1 MINRKVAPPIVEAV
15 NYKLRLKPYHKYNL
29 DNGVPVYSIHAG
41 EQEVMQVE
49 LVYYAGNSY
58 EDKIQVA
65 ASTNFMLKNGTKKRT
80 ALQINEAFEYYG
92 AYCNRACYSET
103 AVVSL
108 HTLSKHIK
116 HLLPIMTDMVQNS
129 IFPEDELE
137 IFKKN
142 SQQKLMVS
150 LQKADFVANRMI
162 DAYLFGEDHPYGKYS
177 DVKDLKALNTQ
188 DLKAFYKKYYLK
200 GKLAIFVSG
209 NLPSDI
215 EPLLNEAFGKLTV
228 KPADYKVDIVKTN
241 PAKKKKHVI
250 HNDKN
255 AVQGAIRLAA
265 PFPNRHHPDF
275 KKSIVLNTIFGGYFG
290 SRLMRNIREEK
301 GYTYGI
307 HSYLQNH
314 IQQSAWM
321 ISTEAGID
329 VCKATIDEVYK
340 EMKILRDK
348 KIKEDELN
356 LVRNYMVGGILGDL
370 DGPFQIMAKWK
381 NIILNDTDEK
391 YFYDSVKAIKETT
404 AEELQELARTYLQ
417 PELFYELQVF

>member
-1 MINRKVAPPIVEAV
+1 MINRKIAPPIVEAV
-15 NYKLRLKPYHKYNL
+15 NYKLKLKPYHKFNL

-49 LVYYAGNSY
+49 LVFYAGNCY
-58 EDKIQVA
+58 EQKMQVA
-65 ASTNFMLKNGTKKRT
+65 AATNFMLKNGTKTKT

-103 AVVSL
+103 AVLSL
-108 HTLSKHIK
+108 HTLTKHIH
-116 HLLPIMTDMVQNS
+116 HLLPVMEDLVQNS

-162 DAYLFGEDHPYGKYS
+162 DAYLFGEEHPYGKYS
-177 DVKDLKALNTQ
+177 NIQDLEALTAKE
-188 DLKAFYKKYYLK
+188 LKAFYKKHYLN
-200 GKLAIFVSG
+200 GKLAIFVAG
-209 NLPSDI
+209 NLPANI
-215 EPLLNEAFGKLTV
+215 EKLLNDAFGQLAV
-228 KPADYKVDIVKTN
+228 KPADYKVAIIKTN
-241 PAKKKKHVI
+241 PAAKKKYVI
-250 HNDKN
+250 ENDKN
-255 AVQGAIRLAA
+255 AVQGAIRLAS
-265 PFPNRHHPDF
+265 PFPNRQHPDF

-307 HSYLQNH
+307 YSYLQNH
-314 IQQSAWM
+314 IQQSAWV
-321 ISTEAGID
+321 ISTEAGVD

-348 KIKEDELN
+348 KIKEDELS
-356 LVRNYMVGGILGDL
+356 LVRNYLVGGILGDL

-404 AEELQELARTYLQ
+404 AEELQQMAKEYLH

>member
-1 MINRKVAPPIVEAV
+1 MINRKIAPPIVEAV
-15 NYKLRLKPYHKYNL
+15 NYKLHLKPYHKFNL

-49 LVYYAGNSY
+49 LVYYAGNCY
-58 EDKIQVA
+58 EDKMQVA
-65 ASTNFMLKNGTKKRT
+65 ASTNFLLKNGTKTRT

-108 HTLSKHIK
+108 HTLTKHIH
-116 HLLPIMTDMVQNS
+116 HLLPVMTDMVQNS

-150 LQKADFVANRMI
+150 LQQAEFVANRKI
-162 DAYLFGEDHPYGKYS
+162 DAYLFGKDHPYGKYS
-177 DVKDLKALNTQ
+177 NVKDLKALNAQ
-188 DLKAFYKKYYLK
+188 ELKAFYKKYYLK
-200 GKLAIFVSG
+200 GKLAIFVAG
-209 NLPSDI
+209 NLPVDI
-215 EPLLNEAFGKLTV
+215 EKLLNDAFGKLTV
-228 KPADYKVDIVKTN
+228 KPADYKVDVLKTN
-241 PAKKKKHVI
+241 PAKKKKYI
-250 HNDKN
+250 IQNDKN

-265 PFPNRHHPDF
+265 PFPNRQHPDF
-275 KKSIVLNTIFGGYFG
+275 KKSIILNTIFGGYFG

-301 GYTYGI
+301 GFTYGI

-314 IQQSAWM
+314 IQQSAWV

-329 VCKATIDEVYK
+329 FCKATIEEVYK
-340 EMKILRDK
+340 EMKILREK
-348 KIKEDELN
+348 KITDDELN

-404 AEELQELARTYLQ
+404 AEELQHLAKTYLK